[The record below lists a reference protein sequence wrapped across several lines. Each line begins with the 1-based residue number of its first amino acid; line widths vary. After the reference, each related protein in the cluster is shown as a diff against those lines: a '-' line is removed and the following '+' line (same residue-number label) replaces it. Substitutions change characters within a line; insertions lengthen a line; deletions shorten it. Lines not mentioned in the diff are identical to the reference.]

1 MEPIELRS
9 AVFWEDFR
17 PRVFAPPR
25 LGEEAR
31 GLEESLAGKDWARNG
46 VVFASSGSSGA
57 PKWVLLCKAALQA
70 SAAMVNRHLGVTGG
84 DHWLLA
90 LPGWHVGGFGVAARA
105 FEADC
110 GFSVLEG
117 GWDAGRF
124 LEACAKDGA
133 TCTSLVPTQ
142 VHDLVAAGLA
152 APDQLRVVVVGGG
165 GLAEELGGEARRL
178 GWPVLQSYGMSEAG
192 SQIATAPLDS
202 LARQFSPIGLQV
214 LPGWEVETSGGGRLR
229 VRGGALFE
237 GYLGGAGE
245 RLGAGLEEGWFETKD
260 LVSMEAGRLTFLGRR
275 DRTVKILGE
284 LVELDAL
291 ERELTAFAAGK
302 GEVRVVEVE
311 DGRAGYRLVPVVA
324 GSGEDWEGVVGRFN
338 EGQPG
343 YARLERALVVED
355 FPRTALGKP
364 DLEALRSLAAE
375 SSPYGLPRGGIS
387 N

>member
-1 MEPIELRS
+1 MEPIELR
-9 AVFWEDFR
+9 AALFWEDSR

-25 LGEEAR
+25 LGEAAR

-57 PKWVLLCKAALQA
+57 PKWVLLRKAALLA
-70 SAAMVNRHLGVTGG
+70 SAAMVNRHLGVSAG

-117 GWDAGRF
+117 GWDAERF

-142 VHDLVAAGLA
+142 VHDLVAAELA
-152 APDQLRVVVVGGG
+152 APDRLRVVVVGGG

-202 LARQFSPIGLQV
+202 LARKFSSNGLQV

-229 VRGGALFE
+229 VRGDALFE
-237 GYLGGAGE
+237 GYVSGAGK
-245 RLGAGLEEGWFETKD
+245 RLGADLMDGWFETKD
-260 LVSMEAGRLTFLGRR
+260 LVSMEGGRLTFLGRS

-291 ERELTAFAAGK
+291 GRELTAFVEGK

-324 GSGEDWEGVVGRFN
+324 G
-338 EGQPG
+338 
-343 YARLERALVVED
+343 
-355 FPRTALGKP
+355 
-364 DLEALRSLAAE
+364 
-375 SSPYGLPRGGIS
+375 
-387 N
+387 